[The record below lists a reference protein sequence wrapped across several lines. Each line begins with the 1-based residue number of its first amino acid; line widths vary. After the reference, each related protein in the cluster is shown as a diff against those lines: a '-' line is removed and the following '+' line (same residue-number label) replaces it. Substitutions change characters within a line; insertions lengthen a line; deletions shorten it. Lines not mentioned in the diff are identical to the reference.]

1 MTDLTKLRDELRGL
15 RRCDLLIIAE
25 RAAELVSRADLKPLL
40 GDFMHVD
47 VLVAPGTMRAPLI
60 EEVQKFCDESRNGQ
74 YFDHV
79 DARTRNSTEHSRGT
93 DAFVAEFDRLVRL
106 CVQSAGRE
114 LGASV
119 RDAFEA
125 LFRLLRRIDEAHDDV
140 VYFADEAG
148 SWQLRVNWRMVFPAY
163 FRCLAETVSP
173 EEFASTVDQMIR
185 VFAEHERPLHL
196 RTAHQVAPAA
206 QQAALRALVGA
217 DGDDRNRHG

>member
-25 RAAELVSRADLKPLL
+25 RAAELVSKTNLKALL

-47 VLVAPGTMRAPLI
+47 VLVVPGATPAPLS
-60 EEVQKFCDESRNGQ
+60 EEVQKFCSESRDGR
-74 YFDHV
+74 YFEHFE
-79 DARTRNSTEHSRGT
+79 ANAKNYMEHSRGT
-93 DAFVAEFDRLVRL
+93 DAFIAEFDRLLRQ
-106 CVQSAGRE
+106 CVQAVGHQP
-114 LGASV
+114 GASV
-119 RDAFEA
+119 REAFEV

-148 SWQLRVNWRMVFPAY
+148 SWQLGVNWRMVFPAY

-173 EEFASTVDQMIR
+173 EEFARTVDQMIR
-185 VFAEHERPLHL
+185 AFAEHERPLHL

-206 QQAALRALVGA
+206 QQAALSALSGT
-217 DGDDRNRHG
+217 DG